1 MKKLI
6 RRIPVIKKYVDIVV
20 TIDDYNDDNPIAASQ
35 YTEARTFQP
44 SIRKRFKISDEA
56 SGLYTEFL
64 NGVIRTILR
73 HGLKISKQYQSKK
86 AYTYYIQVD
95 HKGFIEDLEVKYE
108 IVFRISDHINP
119 TLDKDPEFTSSDEII
134 IPVIKNIQLGRFDKE
149 VYNKAMCHLDILCK
163 GIQEDDEK
171 VLVTENKYF
180 K

>member
-6 RRIPVIKKYVDIVV
+6 RRIPVIKKYVDIVI
-20 TIDDYNDDNPIAASQ
+20 TIDDYKDEDPIAASQ
-35 YTEARTFQP
+35 DNNARTFQP
-44 SIRKRFKISDEA
+44 SIRKRFKISNEA
-56 SGLYTEFL
+56 FGLYTEFL
-64 NGVIRTILR
+64 NGVIRTIVR

-95 HKGFIEDLEVKYE
+95 HKGLIEDTEVKYE
-108 IVFRISDHINP
+108 IIFRISDHINP
-119 TLDKDPEFTSSDEII
+119 TLDKNPEPTGSNEIVV
-134 IPVIKNIQLGRFDKE
+134 PVIKNIQLGRFDEE
-149 VYNKAMCHLDILCK
+149 VYNKAMCHLAILCR